1 LFSGLVWAYGA
12 FRHHFNDADLFQ
24 EKILILRESVE
35 RERLRTRVAQED
47 MAVFRQQVA
56 SVIPEILKKEGKGEK
71 GYPLRQLASVTA
83 GKKAMG

>member
-1 LFSGLVWAYGA
+1 M
-12 FRHHFNDADLFQ
+12 
-24 EKILILRESVE
+24 
-35 RERLRTRVAQED
+35 AQED

-83 GKKAMG
+83 GKRAMG